1 MIQLAPEKST
11 DPNAWMDQAA
21 CADLAKT
28 WDYRKDGD
36 PFYPVSSAPFAA
48 MEGKKICEGCPVV
61 SICYE
66 HGQSNPN
73 SRQYGTFGGLS
84 QEERRTR
91 RKLKQRVEANQK
103 RRERKQASE

>member
-1 MIQLAPEKST
+1 MIQLAPEKSR

-48 MEGKKICEGCPVV
+48 MEGKKICAQCPVIE
-61 SICYE
+61 ICYAHSQQE
-66 HGQSNPN
+66 QS
-73 SRQYGTFGGLS
+73 SRTYGTFGGLD
-84 QEERRTR
+84 QEERRHR
-91 RKLKQRVEANQK
+91 RRMELRAERDE
-103 RRERKQASE
+103 RRQLGK